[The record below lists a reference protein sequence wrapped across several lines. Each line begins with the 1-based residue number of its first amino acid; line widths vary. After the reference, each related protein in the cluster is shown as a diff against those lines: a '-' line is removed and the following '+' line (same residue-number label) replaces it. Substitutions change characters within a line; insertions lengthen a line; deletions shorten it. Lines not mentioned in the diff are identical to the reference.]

1 MALTH
6 KFSVGTRSNASGTT
20 APGTSPNTAAG
31 DVAVDDLIL
40 VGVGCS
46 GTFGGGGSPTASPA
60 VGAMTLV
67 ESFLGSGGN
76 FWVGIFRCTSAIA
89 RNTVYSVSWTTA
101 RTARASTIASYSAT
115 ETFALYYSLTRD
127 AAETVQETAGGIAN
141 WPAAATDLTPAAASG
156 STGLGWRFMWGPVN
170 NASITAGTIATDRR
184 SGTTTGVQQFTH
196 DIFRTV
202 STAYACQAT
211 GMSAFAFDRTG
222 IALHIPTGAA
232 PPAGDATQLYRTRS
246 LMGVGA

>member
-6 KFSVGTRSNASGTT
+6 KFSVGTRSNTSGTT
-20 APGTSPNTAAG
+20 ANGTSPNTSAG

-46 GTFGGGGSPTASPA
+46 GTFGGSGEPSVSPA
-60 VGAMTLV
+60 SGAMSLL

-76 FWVGIFRCTSAIA
+76 FWVGIYRCTTAIP
-89 RNTVYSVSWTTA
+89 RNTVYTVSWTTS

-115 ETFALYYSLTRD
+115 ETFALYYSIVAGAGRD
-127 AAETVQETAGGIAN
+127 AAETVEETAGGIAE
-141 WPAAATDLTPAAASG
+141 WPASATDLTPAAASG

-170 NASITAGTIATDRR
+170 NSSITAGTIATDRR

-202 STAYACQAT
+202 STAYSCRAT
-211 GMSAFAFDRTG
+211 GMSAFAFDRSG
-222 IALHIPTGAA
+222 IALHIPTGSA
-232 PPAGDATQLYRTRS
+232 PAGGFTPRLAL
-246 LMGVGA
+246 LGVG